1 MFFGQKNSIVRKE
14 QLQKDIT
21 KQGFSL
27 NLFQGKEDNLA
38 FFKIGNIGR
47 TYRHMQRY
55 RQIITVLFKYGF
67 GDLIDALKIEQYI
80 EIGLQMISRKRREKI
95 ETLSRAVR
103 VRMVLE
109 ELGPTFLKMGQI
121 LSTRPDLLP
130 VEFMQELSKLQDEVP
145 PFSYPEAEAV
155 IKEELQKPVKQ
166 IFSSF
171 TEQPLA
177 AASIGQ
183 VHQAKTPDGKNVV
196 VKIQRPGIQ
205 RTIEVDLEIMMH
217 LASLMERHLE
227 GWDIQHPTRVVEEFA
242 HTLERELDYT
252 LEAAHTERFARQF
265 EDEPAVYVPQ
275 VYREATTS
283 RVLTMEH
290 ISGVKASDIDRLEK
304 EGLDRSEIARQGLN
318 LIMKQI
324 FVHGFF
330 HADPHPGNIFVL
342 PDNVICYIDF
352 GMMGRLDLETRE
364 RFADLIMSIVHRD
377 EREAAKALL
386 RLTLSEEEPDY
397 SALQRDAAEFMDK
410 HCYRPLK
417 DVELGPLLHQL
428 LAIATRHRLGIPPG
442 LFLMIK
448 ALSTVEGLGRML
460 DPDLDVIEQAAPFI
474 KRIQLNRIHPGRIGK
489 DMLDSGTDLIH
500 LLKDIPGEVRTI
512 LKLARQG
519 KVKMEFE
526 HCGLEPMIAAND
538 RISNR
543 LSFAVVLASLVIGS
557 GLIVLS
563 DIPPKWHEIPV
574 IGLIGFL
581 FAGFMGFWLL
591 ISIIRSGRM

>member
-1 MFFGQKNSIVRKE
+1 V
-14 QLQKDIT
+14 T
-21 KQGFSL
+21 
-27 NLFQGKEDNLA
+27 
-38 FFKIGNIGR
+38 FFKIGDIGR

-55 RQIITVLFKYGF
+55 RQILTVLFKYGF
-67 GDLIDALKIEQYI
+67 GDLVVALKIEQYL
-80 EIGLQMISRKRREKI
+80 EIGLQMISSKRREKI

-121 LSTRPDLLP
+121 LSTRPDILP

-145 PFSYPEAEAV
+145 PFPYSEVKAT
-155 IKEELQKPVKQ
+155 IQKELNKSVGQK
-166 IFSSF
+166 FSSF
-171 TEQPLA
+171 DEQPLA

-183 VHQAKTPDGKNVV
+183 VHKAKMPDGKNVV

-205 RTIEVDLEIMMH
+205 RTIKVDLEIMMH
-217 LASLMERHLE
+217 LAGLMELHLE
-227 GWDIQHPTRVVEEFA
+227 GWDIQRPTRIVEEFA
-242 HTLERELDYT
+242 RTLEKELDYT
-252 LEAAHTERFARQF
+252 LEAAHMERFARQF

-290 ISGVKASDIDRLEK
+290 ISGIKASDIDRLEK
-304 EGLDRSEIARQGLN
+304 EGLDRSEIARQGLI

-352 GMMGRLDLETRE
+352 GMMGRLDLEMRE
-364 RFADLIMSIVHRD
+364 RFADLLMSIVHRD
-377 EREAAKALL
+377 EREATKVLL
-386 RLTLSEEEPDY
+386 RLTLSEEEPNY
-397 SALQRDAAEFMDK
+397 PALQRDTAEFMDK

-417 DVELGPLLHQL
+417 DVDLGALLHQL
-428 LAIATRHRLGIPPG
+428 LEMATKHRLGVPPD

-448 ALSTVEGLGRML
+448 ALSTVEGLGRIL
-460 DPDLDVIEQAAPFI
+460 DPDLDVIEQATPFI
-474 KRIQLNRIHPGRIGK
+474 KHIQLNRIHPRRIAK
-489 DMLDSGTDLIH
+489 DMASSGTDLFH

-519 KVKMEFE
+519 KVKIEFE
-526 HCGLEPMIAAND
+526 HRGLEPMIAAND

-563 DIPPKWHEIPV
+563 GVPPRWHEIPV

-581 FAGFMGFWLL
+581 VAGAMGFWLL
-591 ISIIRSGRM
+591 ISIMRSGRM

>member
-1 MFFGQKNSIVRKE
+1 
-14 QLQKDIT
+14 LT
-21 KQGFSL
+21 
-27 NLFQGKEDNLA
+27 
-38 FFKIGNIGR
+38 FFKLGDIGR

-55 RQIITVLFKYGF
+55 RQILTVLFKYGF
-67 GDLIDALKIEQYI
+67 GDLIDALKIEQYL

-95 ETLSRAVR
+95 ERLSRAAR

-130 VEFMQELSKLQDEVP
+130 VEFMQELSKIQDEVP
-145 PFSYPEAEAV
+145 PFPYPEVEAV
-155 IKEELQKPVKQ
+155 VKEEFQKPIDQ
-166 IFSSF
+166 LFPSF
-171 TEQPLA
+171 DEKPLA

-183 VHQAKTPDGKNVV
+183 VHQARMPDGKNVV

-205 RTIEVDLEIMMH
+205 RTIEVDLEIMTH
-217 LASLMERHLE
+217 LAGLMERHLE
-227 GWDIQHPTRVVEEFA
+227 GWDIQRPTRIVEEFA
-242 HTLERELDYT
+242 RTLEKELDYT

-275 VYREATTS
+275 IYREATTS

-290 ISGVKASDIDRLEK
+290 ISGIKASDIDRLEK
-304 EGLDRSEIARQGLN
+304 EGLDRSEIARQGLT

-386 RLTLSEEEPDY
+386 RLTLSEDGPDY
-397 SALQRDAAEFMDK
+397 PALQRDTAEFMDK

-417 DVELGPLLHQL
+417 DVELGALLHQL
-428 LAIATRHRLGIPPG
+428 LEMATRHRLGIPPD

-448 ALSTVEGLGRML
+448 ALSTVEGLGRVL
-460 DPDLDVIEQAAPFI
+460 DPDLDVIEQAAPLV
-474 KRIQLNRIHPGRIGK
+474 KRIQLNRIHPRRIGK
-489 DMLDSGTDLIH
+489 DMVDSGTDLFY
-500 LLKDIPGEVRTI
+500 LLRDIPGEVRTI
-512 LKLARQG
+512 LKMAKQG

-526 HCGLEPMIAAND
+526 HRGLEPMIAAND
-538 RISNR
+538 RISSR

-563 DIPPKWHEIPV
+563 GVPPKWHEIPV
-574 IGLIGFL
+574 IGLIGFMV
-581 FAGFMGFWLL
+581 AGAMGFWLL
-591 ISIIRSGRM
+591 ISIMRSGRM

>member
-1 MFFGQKNSIVRKE
+1 
-14 QLQKDIT
+14 
-21 KQGFSL
+21 
-27 NLFQGKEDNLA
+27 
-38 FFKIGNIGR
+38 
-47 TYRHMQRY
+47 MQRY
-55 RQIITVLFKYGF
+55 RQILTTLLKYGF
-67 GDLIDALKIEQYI
+67 GDMVDALKLEQYL
-80 EIGLQMISRKRREKI
+80 EIGLQLISRKRREKI

-109 ELGPTFLKMGQI
+109 ELGPTFIKMGQI

-130 VEFMQELSKLQDEVP
+130 VEFIKELPKLQDEVP
-145 PFSYPEAEAV
+145 SCPFPEVEAV
-155 IKEELQKPVKQ
+155 VKEELQKPIDQ

-171 TEQPLA
+171 DKQPLA

-183 VHQAKTPDGKNVV
+183 VHQARMPDGKDVV
-196 VKIQRPGIQ
+196 VKIQRPDIQ

-217 LASLMERHLE
+217 LAGLMERHLK
-227 GWDIQHPTRVVEEFA
+227 GWGIQRPTRIVEEFA
-242 HTLERELDYT
+242 RTLEQELDYT
-252 LEAAHTERFARQF
+252 LEAAHIERFARQF

-275 VYREATTS
+275 VYREVTTS
-283 RVLTMEH
+283 RFLTMEY
-290 ISGVKASDIDRLEK
+290 ISGVKASDIERLEE
-304 EGLDRSEIARQGLN
+304 EGLDRNKIAQQGLI

-330 HADPHPGNIFVL
+330 HADPHPGNLFVL

-352 GMMGRLDLETRE
+352 GMMGRLNLDARE

-397 SALQRDAAEFMDK
+397 PALQRDVAEFMDQ

-428 LAIATRHRLGIPPG
+428 LEMAKRHRLEIPTD

-448 ALSTVEGLGRML
+448 ALSTVEGLGRTL
-460 DPDLDVIEQAAPFI
+460 DPELDVIEQAAPFM
-474 KRIQLNRIHPGRIGK
+474 KRIQLNRIHPRRIAK
-489 DMLDSGTDLIH
+489 DMTTSGTELFR

-512 LKLARQG
+512 LKLARRG
-519 KVKMEFE
+519 KVKIEFE
-526 HCGLEPMIAAND
+526 HRGLEPMIAANN

-543 LSFAVVLASLVIGS
+543 LSFAVVLASPVIGS

-563 DIPPKWHEIPV
+563 GIPPKWHEIPV

-581 FAGFMGFWLL
+581 VAGAMEFWLL
-591 ISIIRSGRM
+591 ISIMKSGRM

>member
-1 MFFGQKNSIVRKE
+1 M
-14 QLQKDIT
+14 T
-21 KQGFSL
+21 
-27 NLFQGKEDNLA
+27 
-38 FFKIGNIGR
+38 FFKIGSIGR

-55 RQIITVLFKYGF
+55 RQILTVLFKYGF
-67 GDLIDALKIEQYI
+67 GDMVDALKIEQYLKT
-80 EIGLQMISRKRREKI
+80 GLQMISRKRREKI
-95 ETLSRAVR
+95 ETFSRAAR

-109 ELGPTFLKMGQI
+109 ELGPTFIKMGQI

-130 VEFMQELSKLQDEVP
+130 VEFIQELPKLQDEVP
-145 PFSYPEAEAV
+145 PFPFSDV
-155 IKEELQKPVKQ
+155 SSTIQEEFQKPLDQ
-166 IFSSF
+166 IFSDF
-171 TEQPLA
+171 DKQPLA

-183 VHQAKTPDGKNVV
+183 VHKARIHDGKEVV
-196 VKIQRPGIQ
+196 VKIQRPSIQ

-217 LASLMERHLE
+217 LAGLMERHLE
-227 GWDIQHPTRVVEEFA
+227 GWDIQRPTKIVEEFA
-242 HTLERELDYT
+242 NTLEKELDYT
-252 LEAAHTERFARQF
+252 LEAAYMERFARQF
-265 EDEPAVYVPQ
+265 ENEPTVYVPQ

-283 RVLTMEH
+283 RILTMEF
-290 ISGVKASDIDRLEK
+290 ISGVKASNIERLEK
-304 EGLDRSEIARQGLN
+304 EGLDRNKIAEQGFN

-342 PDNVICYIDF
+342 PDNVICHIDF
-352 GMMGRLDLETRE
+352 GMMGRLNLETRE

-377 EREAAKALL
+377 ERKAVDALL

-397 SALQRDAAEFMDK
+397 HALERDVVEFMDQ

-417 DVELGPLLHQL
+417 EVKLGTLLHQFL
-428 LAIATRHRLGIPPG
+428 ETSTKHRLSIPPD

-448 ALSTVEGLGRML
+448 ALSTVEGLGRTL
-460 DPDLDVIEQAAPFI
+460 DPDFDVIEQASPFI
-474 KRIQLNRIHPGRIGK
+474 KRIQLNRIHPRRIAK
-489 DMLDSGTDLIH
+489 DMADSGTDLFH

-519 KVKMEFE
+519 KVKIEFE
-526 HCGLEPMIAAND
+526 HRGLEPMIAAND

-563 DIPPKWHEIPV
+563 GIPPKWHEIPV
-574 IGLIGFL
+574 IGLAGFL
-581 FAGFMGFWLL
+581 VAGAMGFWLL
-591 ISIIRSGRM
+591 ISIMRSGRM